1 MDREQEQA
9 FSLNARRRAMDL
21 LARREHSRREL
32 FGKLRTRLKAASV
45 APSEITLDEIALDEI
60 APFDEP
66 NSGDDLAD
74 VSKNT
79 DALINRVL
87 DQLER
92 DGLLS
97 DARYVESY
105 VSARRNKG
113 FGPMY
118 IRHHLRSRDVDEQG
132 MAFVSDVAEAQWLDA
147 LLLLLR
153 KRLSSGCF
161 PQRASKEYLKL
172 QRFVLSRGY
181 AMSQWRQ
188 AEQLY
193 RSESQSS
200 Q

>member
-1 MDREQEQA
+1 MDRKQEQA
-9 FSLNARRRAMDL
+9 YCLNARRRAMDL

-32 FGKLRTRLKAASV
+32 FVKLRTRLKAASV
-45 APSEITLDEIALDEI
+45 APPEIALNEI
-60 APFDEP
+60 APSDEFD
-66 NSGDDLAD
+66 SGDDLAV
-74 VSKNT
+74 VSTNT
-79 DALINRVL
+79 DVLINRVL

-132 MAFVSDVAEAQWLDA
+132 MAFVSDVAEARWLDA

-161 PQRASKEYLKL
+161 PQPASKEYLRL

-181 AMSQWRQ
+181 AMSQWLQ

-193 RSESQSS
+193 RSESQDSH
-200 Q
+200 

>member
-9 FSLNARRRAMDL
+9 YCLNARRRAMDL

-32 FGKLRTRLKAASV
+32 FGKLRIRLKAASV
-45 APSEITLDEIALDEI
+45 APSDELD
-60 APFDEP
+60 
-66 NSGDDLAD
+66 SGDDLAD
-74 VSKNT
+74 VSTNT

-132 MAFVSDVAEAQWLDA
+132 MAFVSEVAEARWLDA

-161 PQRASKEYLKL
+161 PQPASKEYLKL
-172 QRFVLSRGY
+172 QRFVLSRGF
-181 AMSQWRQ
+181 AMSQWLQ

-193 RSESQSS
+193 KSESQDFH
-200 Q
+200 

>member
-9 FSLNARRRAMDL
+9 YCLNARRRAMDL

-45 APSEITLDEIALDEI
+45 ALSKTALSAAALSETAQSEI
-60 APFDEP
+60 APSDDL
-66 NSGDDLAD
+66 NNGDDLAD
-74 VSKNT
+74 VSTNT

-87 DQLER
+87 DQLEK

-105 VSARRNKG
+105 VSARRHKG

-118 IRHHLRSRDVDEQG
+118 IRHQLRSRDVDEQG

-181 AMSQWRQ
+181 AMSQWLQ

-193 RSESQSS
+193 RSE
-200 Q
+200 

>member
-9 FSLNARRRAMDL
+9 YCLNARRRAMDL

-32 FGKLRTRLKAASV
+32 FVKLRTRLKAASV
-45 APSEITLDEIALDEI
+45 ALSEKSLSEISSSEISPSDEL
-60 APFDEP
+60 
-66 NSGDDLAD
+66 NSGADQED
-74 VSKNT
+74 VSTNT

-87 DQLER
+87 DQLEN

-97 DARYVESY
+97 EARYVESY

-147 LLLLLR
+147 LLVLLR

-181 AMSQWRQ
+181 AMSQWLQ

-193 RSESQSS
+193 RSE
-200 Q
+200 

>member
-1 MDREQEQA
+1 MGGEQERA
-9 FSLNARRRAMDL
+9 FCLNARRRAMDL

-32 FGKLRTRLKAASV
+32 FGKLRTRLKTASV
-45 APSEITLDEIALDEI
+45 VPSEMTPSETTPTE
-60 APFDEP
+60 EP
-66 NSGDDLAD
+66 NTGDDLAD
-74 VSKNT
+74 VSANT
-79 DALINRVL
+79 DELINRVL

-118 IRHHLRSRDVDEQG
+118 IRHQLRGRDVDEQG
-132 MAFVSDVAEAQWLDA
+132 MALVADVSEAQWLDA

-153 KRLSSGCF
+153 KRLSSNCF

-172 QRFVLSRGY
+172 RRFVLSRGY
-181 AMSQWRQ
+181 AMSQWLQ
-188 AEQLY
+188 AEKLY
-193 RSESQSS
+193 KSESQDFH
-200 Q
+200 

>member
-9 FSLNARRRAMDL
+9 YCLSARRRAMDL

-32 FGKLRTRLKAASV
+32 FGKLRTRLKIASV
-45 APSEITLDEIALDEI
+45 VPSELTLSETI
-60 APFDEP
+60 PSKTTPSDEP
-66 NSGDDLAD
+66 KTGNELAD
-74 VSKNT
+74 VSTNT
-79 DALINRVL
+79 DELINRVL

-92 DGLLS
+92 DGLLN

-118 IRHHLRSRDVDEQG
+118 IRHQLRGRDVDEQG
-132 MAFVSDVAEAQWLDA
+132 MALVADVSEAQWLDA

-153 KRLSSGCF
+153 KRLSSNCF

-181 AMSQWRQ
+181 AMSQWMQ
-188 AEQLY
+188 AEKLY
-193 RSESQSS
+193 KSESQDFH
-200 Q
+200 

>member
-9 FSLNARRRAMDL
+9 YCLNARRRAMDL

-32 FGKLRTRLKAASV
+32 FVKLRTRLKAALVVSSETI
-45 APSEITLDEIALDEI
+45 PSETI
-60 APFDEP
+60 PSNEP
-66 NSGDDLAD
+66 NTSDDLAD
-74 VSKNT
+74 VFTNT
-79 DALINRVL
+79 DALLNRVL
-87 DQLER
+87 DQLEI

-113 FGPMY
+113 FGPIY
-118 IRHHLRSRDVDEQG
+118 IRHQLRSRDVDEQG
-132 MAFVSDVAEAQWLDA
+132 MALVSDVAESQWLDT

-153 KRLSSGCF
+153 KRLSAGCF
-161 PQRASKEYLKL
+161 PLRASKEYLKL

-181 AMSQWRQ
+181 AMSQWLQ

-193 RSESQSS
+193 RSESQDSH
-200 Q
+200 

>member
-9 FSLNARRRAMDL
+9 YCLIARRRAMDL

-32 FGKLRTRLKAASV
+32 FGKLRTRLRV
-45 APSEITLDEIALDEI
+45 ALVVSSEINPSETITS
-60 APFDEP
+60 DEP
-66 NSGDDLAD
+66 NTADDLAD
-74 VSKNT
+74 VFTNT

-97 DARYVESY
+97 DTRYVESY
-105 VSARRNKG
+105 ISARRNKG

-118 IRHHLRSRDVDEQG
+118 IRHQLRSRDVDEQG

-147 LLLLLR
+147 LILLLR
-153 KRLSSGCF
+153 KRLSPGCF

-181 AMSQWRQ
+181 AMSQWLQ

-193 RSESQSS
+193 KSESQDSH
-200 Q
+200 

>member
-1 MDREQEQA
+1 MGGEQERA
-9 FSLNARRRAMDL
+9 FCLNARRRAMDL

-32 FGKLRTRLKAASV
+32 FGKLRTRLKTASV
-45 APSEITLDEIALDEI
+45 VPSETTPTE
-60 APFDEP
+60 EP
-66 NSGDDLAD
+66 NTGDDLAD
-74 VSKNT
+74 VSTNT
-79 DALINRVL
+79 DELINRVL

-113 FGPMY
+113 FGPKY
-118 IRHHLRSRDVDEQG
+118 IRHQLRGRDVDEQG
-132 MAFVSDVAEAQWLDA
+132 MALVADVSEAQWLDA

-153 KRLSSGCF
+153 KRLSSNCF

-181 AMSQWRQ
+181 AMSQWLQ
-188 AEQLY
+188 AEKLY
-193 RSESQSS
+193 KSESQDFH
-200 Q
+200 

>member
-9 FSLNARRRAMDL
+9 YCLNARRRAMDL

-45 APSEITLDEIALDEI
+45 ALSEKSLSEIASSDEL
-60 APFDEP
+60 
-66 NSGDDLAD
+66 NSGADLAD
-74 VSKNT
+74 VSTNT

-87 DQLER
+87 DQLEN

-105 VSARRNKG
+105 VSARKNKG

-118 IRHHLRSRDVDEQG
+118 IRHQLRSRDVEEQG
-132 MAFVSDVAEAQWLDA
+132 IAFVSDVAEAQWLDA
-147 LLLLLR
+147 LLVLLR

-181 AMSQWRQ
+181 AMSQWLQ

-193 RSESQSS
+193 RSE
-200 Q
+200 